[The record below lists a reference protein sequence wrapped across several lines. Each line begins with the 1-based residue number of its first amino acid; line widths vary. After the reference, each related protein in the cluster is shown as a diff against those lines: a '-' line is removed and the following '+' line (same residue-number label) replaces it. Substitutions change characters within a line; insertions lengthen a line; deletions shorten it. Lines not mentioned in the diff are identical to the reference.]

1 MQYQNDLWI
10 YEQVLRE
17 KMQRQYPLSEGDRQE
32 LQSLCEVLKLQV
44 DDVQAIENRV
54 SSSFM
59 TLPNSSQEPPQLP
72 EFPTSPTVTGDQ
84 AMATASQDSLDYPS
98 PQATAAVQPPVNP
111 INADFSQTMPP
122 HTPEAP
128 PIAVPIGTAS
138 HADNLEGYAVGAVP
152 ATAASTAGVEQL
164 LRVLIQKM
172 ETKET
177 TGLTPTELSD
187 GGSSPQP
194 EASTDKPTEV
204 EAKDDDRHNAAN
216 ARALLPLLLGLACLG
231 AIGAG
236 IWFGLPKGTSLVTT
250 PGQGNA
256 TDQNGVNWQQ
266 YLQWGLEKNKQGQY
280 QAAIED
286 FSRAIQL
293 NPSDTTSYINRG
305 VARHQ
310 TGDLNGALGD
320 YDQTIRI
327 NPKIAEAHSNRSHV
341 LYDLKRYN
349 EAQQSA
355 NTAVSLNPNLAE
367 AQLNLANALFALNPK
382 NPATAIE
389 HYNQGIRLNPKRENQ
404 AGAYNN
410 RANARAVDDPR
421 AAIADYDQAIQL
433 NPAYADAYRNRGI
446 AFQRLGNDRLAVR
459 DLQDASALYL
469 KQGDQAMYQTT
480 LDEISRI
487 QQRTPQQSPTPQPQ
501 MTGNTVQFR

>member
-17 KMQRQYPLSEGDRQE
+17 KMQRQYPLSEADRQE

-44 DDVQAIENRV
+44 DDVQTIENRV
-54 SSSFM
+54 SSGF
-59 TLPNSSQEPPQLP
+59 TPLPNPSQEPPQLP
-72 EFPTSPTVTGDQ
+72 EFPALSMSTGDQ
-84 AMATASQDSLDYPS
+84 TMSADSQDGLGYP
-98 PQATAAVQPPVNP
+98 PEVAVQPPVSSV
-111 INADFSQTMPP
+111 NADFSQTMPP
-122 HTPEAP
+122 HTPDAP
-128 PIAVPIGTAS
+128 QTAMPSGDVAQPVYSES
-138 HADNLEGYAVGAVP
+138 HAVGSAP
-152 ATAASTAGVEQL
+152 AMAATAASTDGVEQL

-172 ETKET
+172 ETKEV
-177 TGLTPTELSD
+177 TGLTPTEISD
-187 GGSSPQP
+187 GTSGAPSKA
-194 EASTDKPTEV
+194 EVDKPTEL
-204 EAKDDDRHNAAN
+204 ETKAEDQHNSAN

-236 IWFGLPKGTSLVTT
+236 IWFGLPKGASLSPTAK
-250 PGQGNA
+250 GNA

-293 NPSDTTSYINRG
+293 NPSDTASYINRG

-327 NPKIAEAHSNRSHV
+327 EPKIAEAHSNRSHV

-367 AQLNLANALFALNPK
+367 AQLNLANALFALNPR

-480 LDEISRI
+480 LDEISKI
-487 QQRTPQQSPTPQPQ
+487 QQRTPQSSPTPQPQ
-501 MTGNTVQFR
+501 VTGNTVQFR